1 MIDKIIAILFASGD
15 PVSISKLFE
24 VMGSFDVSLKMQEM
38 NDKLSDIGLVV
49 IKVTEK
55 LQIVTKPEYTEIIK
69 MALEEVSE
77 VRLSTASLEVL
88 TIIAYNEPVTR
99 VKVDNIRGIDSA
111 HTVSNLCA
119 RGFIE
124 SCGRLEVIGRPNLY
138 KTTEKFLKAFN
149 LTTLEE
155 LPEIE
160 EFTNLVGETK

>member
-1 MIDKIIAILFASGD
+1 MEEKIIAILFASGD
-15 PVSISKLFE
+15 PLSCEKLFE
-24 VMGSFDVSLKMQEM
+24 VFGEFDIDEKVEKIQKRLD
-38 NDKLSDIGLVV
+38 NVGLTI
-49 IKVTEK
+49 IKVKDK
-55 LQIVTKPEYTEIIK
+55 LQIVTKPEYTDVIK
-69 MALEEVSE
+69 KSLEEVSE

-111 HTVSNLCA
+111 HTVANLCA

-124 SCGRLEVIGRPNLY
+124 PCGRLEVIGRPNLY

-149 LTTLEE
+149 LTNLKD

-160 EFTNLVGETK
+160 EFTKLTGES